1 MYASG
6 YGHQYDFVVFEV
18 PRFLGYIY
26 LYDQKG
32 NFFLGAK
39 RQFYWYLLMYISA
52 TIFVRII

>member
-32 NFFLGAK
+32 IFFWEPRGNFTGI
-39 RQFYWYLLMYISA
+39 Y
-52 TIFVRII
+52 